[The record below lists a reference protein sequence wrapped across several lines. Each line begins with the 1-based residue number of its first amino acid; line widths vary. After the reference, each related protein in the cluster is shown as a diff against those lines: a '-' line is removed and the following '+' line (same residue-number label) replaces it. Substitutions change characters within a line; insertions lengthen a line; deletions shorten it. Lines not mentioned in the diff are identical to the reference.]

1 MIGPPDQGEGYVEF
15 RALMT
20 QSEDGRWTAA
30 VDGDPA
36 VKASGATRERCLAGL
51 RRAVER
57 TLPARARREPLTI
70 VVETYPLLAG
80 VAEAAEVMGWDK
92 RRVVTYIDRGSFPEP
107 VQSLASGRVWR
118 RSDLEAYAAEWRA
131 RHRPAR
137 RKR

>member
-1 MIGPPDQGEGYVEF
+1 MEF
-15 RALMT
+15 RAVMT
-20 QSEDGRWTAA
+20 QAGDGRWTAA
-30 VDGDPA
+30 LDGDPA
-36 VKASGATRERCLAGL
+36 VRASGATRERCLAGL
-51 RRAVER
+51 RRAVDR
-57 TLPARARREPLTI
+57 AVPPRARREPLTI

-118 RSDLEAYAAEWRA
+118 RSDVEAYAVDWRA
-131 RHRPAR
+131 RHRPGR

>member
-1 MIGPPDQGEGYVEF
+1 MEF
-15 RALMT
+15 RAVMT
-20 QSEDGRWTAA
+20 QAGDGRWTAA
-30 VDGDPA
+30 LDGDPA
-36 VKASGATRERCLAGL
+36 VRASGATRERCLAGL
-51 RRAVER
+51 RRAVDR
-57 TLPARARREPLTI
+57 AVPPRARREPLTI

-118 RSDLEAYAAEWRA
+118 RSDLEAYAADWRA
-131 RHRPAR
+131 RHRPVR